1 MMKIVMMKL
10 LLLPI
15 VFLSLLVIPTASAE
29 TPYIFVQIIPK
40 DHNGNVLGLFQLD
53 KVTRLNHSAL
63 DDILDFEFSLNTDSV
78 YQLDDKKIQVIIR
91 ENTDNYT
98 SSKLI
103 TNTSIM
109 ANTENGIEEALRFSH
124 DGYMVSPGES
134 VTTIWYFVRTI

>member
-1 MMKIVMMKL
+1 MIKTVMMKL

-29 TPYIFVQIIPK
+29 TPYVFIQIIPK
-40 DHNGNVLGLFQLD
+40 DLNGNMLGLFQLD
-53 KVTRLNHSAL
+53 KITRLNYSAL
-63 DDILDFEFSLNTDSV
+63 DSLLDSEFSPNNDSI

-98 SSKLI
+98 SSQMVSH
-103 TNTSIM
+103 TSLM
-109 ANTENGIEEALRFSH
+109 ANTENGTEEAIRFAH
-124 DGYMVSPGES
+124 DGYMVSPGDS

>member
-63 DDILDFEFSLNTDSV
+63 DDILDFEFSINTDSV
-78 YQLDDKKIQVIIR
+78 YQLEDKKIQVIIR
-91 ENTDNYT
+91 ENIVNYT
-98 SSKLI
+98 SSQLI
-103 TNTSIM
+103 SYTSIM
-109 ANTENGIEEALRFSH
+109 ADVGNGFEEAIRFAH
-124 DGYMVSPGES
+124 DGYMVSPGDS
-134 VTTIWYFVRTI
+134 STTIWYFVRTI

>member
-1 MMKIVMMKL
+1 MKIVMMKL

-63 DDILDFEFSLNTDSV
+63 DDILDFEFSINTDSV
-78 YQLDDKKIQVIIR
+78 YQLEDKKIQVIIR
-91 ENTDNYT
+91 ENIVNYT
-98 SSKLI
+98 SSQMVAH
-103 TNTSIM
+103 TSLM
-109 ANTENGIEEALRFSH
+109 ENTENGTGEVVRFAH
-124 DGYMVSPGES
+124 DGYMVSPGDS

>member
-1 MMKIVMMKL
+1 MKL

-15 VFLSLLVIPTASAE
+15 IFLSLLVVPTAYAE

-53 KVTRLNHSAL
+53 KITRLNASAL
-63 DDILDFEFSLNTDSV
+63 DNILDFEFSPNKDSV

-91 ENTDNYT
+91 ENTENYT
-98 SSKLI
+98 SSQMVSFTGLEE
-103 TNTSIM
+103 
-109 ANTENGIEEALRFSH
+109 NTENGTEEVVRFAH
-124 DGYMVSPGES
+124 DGYMVSPGDS